1 MKNND
6 SITRQILKKI
16 RESKETPNFEGLDI
30 KTEKE
35 MNFLEEADYLMSRT
49 ENKKLLKEEAVTDSS
64 NGFVITKSTPQF
76 GDIRSS
82 QEETLLKTIGENI
95 EFGDNA
101 LVFYKE
107 NKDLVL
113 SARIRSLNLAFQF
126 RYNDP
131 SAEGIYIWANG
142 LQLTETN
149 ARVIGKVRDA
159 FVNWRQALIQN
170 GDLLDKLAKV
180 ADRDE

>member
-1 MKNND
+1 MD
-6 SITRQILKKI
+6 ITRQILKKI
-16 RESKETPNFEGLDI
+16 REAKETPTFEGLDI
-30 KTEKE
+30 KQEKE

-49 ENKKLLKEEAVTDSS
+49 EGKKILKEEAITNS
-64 NGFVITKSTPQF
+64 NDGKGFVITKSTPQF
-76 GDIRSS
+76 GDVRSS
-82 QEETLLKTIGENI
+82 QEETLIKTIGENI

-131 SAEGIYIWANG
+131 SAEGIYVWANG
-142 LQLTETN
+142 LQLTEAN
-149 ARVIGKVRDA
+149 SRIIGKIRDA

-170 GDLLDKLAKV
+170 GDLMDKLSKV